1 MEGGAMRGI
10 FTAGVTDVMM
20 ENGVEFDGAIGV
32 SAGAAF
38 GCNYKSHQIGRS
50 IRYNLRFCRDKR
62 YASVWSWL
70 TTGNLYG
77 ADFCYHEIP
86 DTLDPFD
93 KDTYN
98 SSKMEFHL
106 VCTDVFTGKPVYRL
120 CMESN
125 DEFCELIRASAS
137 MPIASRP
144 VKVAGMT
151 LLDGGMSDPIPV
163 KYFESI
169 GYNRNVVILTQ
180 PISYVKEAPSN
191 QRMMKLLLRKYPA
204 IYRDVMN
211 RHKVYNETTRYLR
224 EKEKRGEVFVV
235 RPPLPLEIGKVEHD
249 EKKLRKV
256 YEIGRRE
263 AERVIEDMK
272 AFLK

>member
-1 MEGGAMRGI
+1 MRGM

-38 GCNYKSHQIGRS
+38 GCNYKSRQIGRS
-50 IRYNLRFCRDKR
+50 VRYNLRFCRDKR
-62 YASVWSWL
+62 YASVRSWL
-70 TTGNLYG
+70 TTGDLYG

-86 DTLDPFD
+86 DRLDPFD
-93 KDTYN
+93 KETFN
-98 SSKMEFHL
+98 SSAMEFYL

-120 CMESN
+120 CMEAD
-125 DEFCELIRASAS
+125 DEFSELIRASAS

-144 VKVAGMT
+144 VRVAGMT
-151 LLDGGMSDPIPV
+151 LLDGGMADPIPV

-169 GYNRNVVILTQ
+169 GYTKNVVILTQ
-180 PISYVKEAPSN
+180 PISYVKEAPSHPSV
-191 QRMMKLLLRKYPA
+191 MKLLLRKYPA
-204 IYRDVMN
+204 VFKDVMN
-211 RHKVYNETTRYLR
+211 RHRVYNETTRYLR

-249 EKKLRKV
+249 EKRLRAV